1 MGYMTEFYNAF
12 GKLITSDSIEHFAQ
26 EEEER
31 QEEERQEKEMS
42 MLAKIKLFKAKLES
56 GRITQNEIKEKMVR
70 FKKLLK
76 EEKLSD
82 EEKKALE
89 DLIKNTVRKVDGIN
103 LIGNL
108 DLGGIIKARGFY
120 LQDGT
125 KVKEIIRNREKLAVP
140 LVKKGNVVINPGK
153 GKNTVVNSNL
163 GVKGKVGVDGP
174 LGVKG

>member
-1 MGYMTEFYNAF
+1 
-12 GKLITSDSIEHFAQ
+12 
-26 EEEER
+26 
-31 QEEERQEKEMS
+31 

-89 DLIKNTVRKVDGIN
+89 DIIKNTVRKVDGIN
-103 LIGNL
+103 LVGNL

-120 LQDGT
+120 LQDGS
-125 KVKEIIRNREKLAVP
+125 KVKEVVKTKDKLAVP
-140 LVKKGNVVINPGK
+140 LDKDRNVVINPGK

-163 GVKGKVGVDGP
+163 GVKGKAGVDGS
-174 LGVKG
+174 LGV